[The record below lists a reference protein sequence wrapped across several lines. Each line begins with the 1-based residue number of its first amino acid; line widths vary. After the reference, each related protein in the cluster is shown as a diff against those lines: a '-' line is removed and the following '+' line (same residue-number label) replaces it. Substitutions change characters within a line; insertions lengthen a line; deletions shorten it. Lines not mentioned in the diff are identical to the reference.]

1 MENQRYPRKNLT
13 RSKPSFRSERPSFS
27 SQTRPTTSPFGKPRI
42 LKATDPNRPRPS
54 GLRPPTTGR
63 KPPFNQR
70 PRVVKPPVPLAA
82 KYKNEKGDPEMQILE
97 GKHKGIFLKS
107 SPSPKVRPTA
117 RRMREVLFALIH
129 RRIRACRFLDL
140 CAGSGAVGIEAISR
154 GALLSTFV
162 ERSGKMCS
170 LIKKNME
177 KCEIS
182 IGHGEVI
189 EMEVVPFLKRM
200 KGKKRVWDVVFFDPP
215 YNANYDE
222 VLEFLSRGVAVRKNR
237 GIVIIE
243 HHAEMFFP
251 EQLGVLKR
259 WRVIVQG
266 ETAMSFYERR
276 A

>member
-1 MENQRYPRKNLT
+1 
-13 RSKPSFRSERPSFS
+13 
-27 SQTRPTTSPFGKPRI
+27 
-42 LKATDPNRPRPS
+42 
-54 GLRPPTTGR
+54 
-63 KPPFNQR
+63 
-70 PRVVKPPVPLAA
+70 
-82 KYKNEKGDPEMQILE
+82 
-97 GKHKGIFLKS
+97 
-107 SPSPKVRPTA
+107 
-117 RRMREVLFALIH
+117 
-129 RRIRACRFLDL
+129 
-140 CAGSGAVGIEAISR
+140 
-154 GALLSTFV
+154 
-162 ERSGKMCS
+162 
-170 LIKKNME
+170 ME

-222 VLEFLSRGVAVRKNR
+222 VLEFLSRGVGVRKNR